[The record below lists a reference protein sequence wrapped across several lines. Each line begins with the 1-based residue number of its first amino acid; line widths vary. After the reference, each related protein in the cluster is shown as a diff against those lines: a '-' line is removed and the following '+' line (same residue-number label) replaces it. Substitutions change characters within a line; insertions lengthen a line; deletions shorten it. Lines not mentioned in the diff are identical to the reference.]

1 MTERNQHLVV
11 RAIAQELGSVESTV
25 RTAPLLS
32 HRDRLDIFGAEKLHL
47 NPVQA

>member
-1 MTERNQHLVV
+1 MTARKQHLVV
-11 RAIAQELGSVESTV
+11 RAIANELSSVEQDV